1 MAPGFS
7 TTSKDM
13 KANPP
18 VPSFSSRKLQAYLQ
32 KFSQARILVLGDLI
46 IDHYIWG
53 KVHRVSPEAPVPVV
67 HVQSETFRL
76 GGAANVFHN
85 ILTLGGQVEL
95 CGVIGADQDGKELL
109 QQIKK
114 TKAVTTGIFVDGSR
128 PTIKKSRVVAH
139 NQQIVRY
146 DVEQSHPISA
156 SVERKILKYITGR
169 LPNLS
174 GIVISDYAKGMI
186 TAGMVEHIRSAA
198 SRHCVPI
205 IVDPKVEH
213 MAYYS
218 GVTVVTPNHWEA
230 RQATG
235 FLPTQEV
242 SINQVG
248 FSLRDRLQ
256 CQAVIITRGEEGMS
270 IFQDQGRTWTIPAVA
285 KQVYDVTG
293 AGDTVV
299 STLALA
305 MSVGASLPEA
315 ALLAN
320 HAAGI
325 VVGMLGTATVSRQQL
340 KDSLREI
347 Q

>member
-1 MAPGFS
+1 MNADP
-7 TTSKDM
+7 
-13 KANPP
+13 AVPP
-18 VPSFSSRKLQAYLQ
+18 FSSRKLQAYLH
-32 KFSQARILVLGDLI
+32 KFSQARILVIGDLI
-46 IDHYIWG
+46 VDHYIWG

-76 GGAANVFHN
+76 GGASNVFHN

-95 CGVIGADQDGKELL
+95 CGVIGADEDGKEFLRQL
-109 QQIKK
+109 KK
-114 TKAVTTGIFVDGSR
+114 TNASMTGVIVDASR
-128 PTIKKSRVVAH
+128 PTIRKCRVVAH

-146 DVEQSHPISA
+146 DVEQSHAINTA
-156 SVERKILKYITGR
+156 VERKILKYIIQR

-186 TAGMVEHIRSAA
+186 TPKMVEQIRSSA
-198 SRHCVPI
+198 STHRVPV

-213 MAYYS
+213 MGYYA
-218 GVTVVTPNHWEA
+218 GVTVVTPNHLEA
-230 RQATG
+230 HQAAG
-235 FLPTQEV
+235 FLPTQQV
-242 SINQVG
+242 PIDQVG
-248 FSLRDRLQ
+248 FALRDRLQ

-270 IFQDQGRTWTIPAVA
+270 IFQEQGRTWTIPAVA

-315 ALLAN
+315 AMLAN

-325 VVGMLGTATVSRQQL
+325 VVGMVGTATVSRQQL
-340 KDSLREI
+340 KDSLRES

>member
-1 MAPGFS
+1 MNDYPAVPTFS
-7 TTSKDM
+7 R
-13 KANPP
+13 
-18 VPSFSSRKLQAYLQ
+18 RKLQAYLTR
-32 KFSQARILVLGDLI
+32 FSRARILVIGDLI
-46 IDHYIWG
+46 VDHYIWG

-67 HVQSETFRL
+67 HVQSESFRL

-85 ILTLGGQVEL
+85 ILTLGGQAEL
-95 CGVIGADQDGKELL
+95 CGVVGTDADGKQLL
-109 QQIKK
+109 RQLKNTK
-114 TKAVTTGIFVDGSR
+114 TSTTGVIVDGGR

-146 DVEQSHPISA
+146 DVEQSHAISTA
-156 SVERKILKYITGR
+156 VERKILKYISKQIS
-169 LPNLS
+169 NLS
-174 GIVISDYAKGMI
+174 AIVISDYAKGMI
-186 TAGMVEHIRSAA
+186 TANLVEHLRTSA
-198 SRHCVPI
+198 SRHHVPI

-230 RQATG
+230 RQAAG
-235 FLPTQEV
+235 FLPTQRA
-242 SINQVG
+242 SIEEIG

-256 CQAVIITRGEEGMS
+256 CQTVLITRGEDGMS
-270 IFQDQGRTWTIPAVA
+270 IFQDKGRTWTIPAVA
-285 KQVYDVTG
+285 QQVFDVTG

-305 MSVGASLPEA
+305 ISAGANLPEA

-340 KDSLREI
+340 EDSLRDTP
-347 Q
+347 

>member
-1 MAPGFS
+1 MSPGV
-7 TTSKDM
+7 TTTPKGMNADS
-13 KANPP
+13 P
-18 VPSFSSRKLQAYLQ
+18 VPSFPSRKLQAYLQ
-32 KFSQARILVLGDLI
+32 EFSRARILVIGDLI

-95 CGVIGADQDGKELL
+95 CGVIGPDQDGKELL
-109 QQIKK
+109 RQIKK
-114 TKAVTTGIFVDGSR
+114 SKAATTGVIVDASR

-139 NQQIVRY
+139 NQQIVRF
-146 DVEQSHPISA
+146 DVEQSHPISTN
-156 SVERKILKYITGR
+156 VERKILKHIIQR
-169 LPNLS
+169 LPHLS
-174 GIVISDYAKGMI
+174 GIVISDYAKGMV
-186 TAGMVEHIRSAA
+186 TARMVEQIRSSAA
-198 SRHCVPI
+198 GHGVPI

-230 RQATG
+230 RQAAG

-270 IFQDQGRTWTIPAVA
+270 IFQEQGRTWTIPAVA

-315 ALLAN
+315 AILAN

-340 KDSLREI
+340 KDSLREPR
-347 Q
+347 

>member
-1 MAPGFS
+1 MN
-7 TTSKDM
+7 
-13 KANPP
+13 ANPA
-18 VPSFSSRKLQAYLQ
+18 VPSFSSRKLQAYLHH
-32 KFSQARILVLGDLI
+32 FSRARILVIGDLI

-95 CGVIGADQDGKELL
+95 CGVIGSDQDGKELL
-109 QQIKK
+109 KQIKK
-114 TKAVTTGIFVDGSR
+114 TKAVTTGVIVDGSR

-146 DVEQSHPISA
+146 DVEQSHPIST
-156 SVERKILKYITGR
+156 SVERKVLNHIIRR
-169 LPNLS
+169 LPHLS

-186 TAGMVEHIRSAA
+186 TARMVEQIRSSAVE
-198 SRHCVPI
+198 HGVPI

-213 MAYYS
+213 MTYYS

-230 RQATG
+230 RQAAG
-235 FLPTQEV
+235 FLPTQQV
-242 SINQVG
+242 SLNQIG

-270 IFQDQGRTWTIPAVA
+270 IFQEQSRTWTIPAVA

-315 ALLAN
+315 AMLAN

-340 KDSLREI
+340 KDSLREPR
-347 Q
+347 